1 MVQFRLGRN
10 SMSWKP
16 KTKNAT
22 IIFDEGNAKGLEIT
36 FKKNMTIRELNDIQ
50 KLGTETNAENMEALC
65 TVLASKIISWNYE
78 GVKPTADALLDLSY
92 EITTEITSKILDTIV
107 GATTD
112 KNLIEPSP
120 NGLNL
125 EGVSGVMA
133 QQ

>member
-1 MVQFRLGRN
+1 MEQFQHGRN
-10 SMSWKP
+10 RMSWKP

-22 IIFDEGNAKGLEIT
+22 IIFDDGNAKGLEIT
-36 FKKNMTIRELNDIQ
+36 FIKSMTIRELNNIQ

-65 TVLASKIISWNYE
+65 TVLASKIISWNYV

-92 EITTEITSKILDTIV
+92 EITTEIKSRILDTIV
-107 GATTD
+107 GTNSD
-112 KNLIEPSP
+112 KNLAEPSP